1 MAYFLV
7 VEAHREA
14 LGAYLVYNSYAAR
27 SRAAD
32 EKFHMEDNAVV
43 VVVAAAAVVVI
54 ALDSVGLVYEEEDDV
69 ANSEHLSIHVVVEM
83 DLYQLVA

>member
-43 VVVAAAAVVVI
+43 VVVAAAVVVI